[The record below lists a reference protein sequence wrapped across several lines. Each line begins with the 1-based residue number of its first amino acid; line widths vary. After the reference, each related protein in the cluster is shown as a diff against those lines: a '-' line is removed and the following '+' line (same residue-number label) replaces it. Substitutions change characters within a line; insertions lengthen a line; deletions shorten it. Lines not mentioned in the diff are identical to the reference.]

1 VISLISRN
9 RRGRRIAVVVIE
21 IVVDGVE
28 PLSGR
33 VSADGRPP
41 VAFTGWLALL
51 GMLERLTTSGPL
63 APQGPGDE
71 LDA

>member
-1 VISLISRN
+1 
-9 RRGRRIAVVVIE
+9 VVIE
-21 IVVDGVE
+21 IVVEGVE

-33 VSADGRPP
+33 VSADGQPS

-51 GMLERLTTSGPL
+51 GILERLTTSGPL
-63 APQGPGDE
+63 APERLGDE

>member
-1 VISLISRN
+1 
-9 RRGRRIAVVVIE
+9 VVIE

-41 VAFTGWLALL
+41 VAFTGWLGLL
-51 GMLERLTTSGPL
+51 GILDRLTTSAPL
-63 APQGPGDE
+63 APQGLGD
-71 LDA
+71 

>member
-1 VISLISRN
+1 
-9 RRGRRIAVVVIE
+9 VVIE
-21 IVVDGVE
+21 IVVEGVE

-33 VSADGRPP
+33 VSADGQPP

-51 GMLERLTTSGPL
+51 RILERLTTSGPL
-63 APQGPGDE
+63 APERLGDE

>member
-1 VISLISRN
+1 
-9 RRGRRIAVVVIE
+9 VVIE

-33 VSADGRPP
+33 VGADGQPP

-51 GMLERLTTSGPL
+51 RILERLTTSGPL
-63 APQGPGDE
+63 APQGLGDE
-71 LDA
+71 LDP